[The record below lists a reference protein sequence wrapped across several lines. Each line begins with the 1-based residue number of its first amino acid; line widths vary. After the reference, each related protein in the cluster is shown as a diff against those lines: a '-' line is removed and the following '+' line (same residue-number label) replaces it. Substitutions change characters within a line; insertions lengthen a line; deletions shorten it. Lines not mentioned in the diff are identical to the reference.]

1 MIYFGHSSDCED
13 RSDWQKL
20 EAHLLNVAR
29 LSGKFGEKVGFGR
42 AAYVAGLFHDLG
54 KYDPAFQAYI
64 AGQGTSVEHSTAGTQ
79 VLCDMA
85 EGPDK
90 AMAKL
95 IAYAVLGHHAGL
107 PDRDNAVGGT
117 FSLRMEQPLRIADAW
132 QKELGDDVSVCHS

>member
-1 MIYFGHSSDCED
+1 MLRGCPVSSARRSASGAQLTLPVYFMILGTMI
-13 RSDWQKL
+13 
-20 EAHLLNVAR
+20 LLFR
-29 LSGKFGEKVGFGR
+29 
-42 AAYVAGLFHDLG
+42 
-54 KYDPAFQAYI
+54 PII

-107 PDRDNAVGGT
+107 PDRDNAVGGS